1 MGRGGTMAA
10 NAGSSQM
17 LPMAAAAP
25 FVRRVL
31 ASARDYLGAN
41 VSFLAEVAGDS
52 KIVRATAGP
61 AEAAGLPVGRV
72 FAAEDSYCYRVLRG
86 EIPEVIYDAQH
97 DACACAIP
105 LTSVLGI
112 ESYMGVPVRLADGR
126 PYGTL
131 CCVNFQPDVEQRE
144 RDLGLMHFL
153 ADLVG
158 MHLSEGVEAEESRCR
173 RRAAVEAA
181 LAGGWPAIA
190 LEPVVVLATGEVVGM
205 EALAR
210 FEAGASPEGRFAEA
224 WAVGLGPEL
233 ELAAIQ
239 RAVALLPD
247 LPGPLF
253 LSVNASPLTVGDPR
267 FRALLAK
274 LPGHRIVVEITE
286 HAAIEDYAPLVE
298 AAAHLRAA
306 GVRIAIDDVGAGH
319 SSLRHMLRITPQIA
333 KLDMSLT
340 RGIDA
345 DPVRQALA
353 IGMMAFSERTGVLL
367 VAEGVETGGE
377 ANALQEIG
385 VPLAQGYRFP
395 GLPPGQ
401 GGGADHAYARL
412 PSRDI
417 TYP

>member
-1 MGRGGTMAA
+1 MAA
-10 NAGSSQM
+10 NAVSSDTR
-17 LPMAAAAP
+17 AAAASTP
-25 FVRRVL
+25 FVSRVL
-31 ASARDYLGAN
+31 SSARDYLGAN

-72 FAAEDSYCYRVLRG
+72 FAAEDSYCYRVLSG

-97 DACACAIP
+97 DARARMIP

-112 ESYMGVPVRLADGR
+112 QSYMGVPVRLADGR

-131 CCVNFQPDVEQRE
+131 CCVNFRPDVEQRE

-158 MHLSEGVEAEESRCR
+158 MHLSEGVEAEESRSR

-181 LAGGWPAIA
+181 LAGDWPAIA

-210 FEAGASPEGRFAEA
+210 FEAGGSPEKRFAEA

-233 ELAAIQ
+233 ELAAIEH
-239 RAVALLPD
+239 AFALLPD
-247 LPGPLF
+247 LPQPLF
-253 LSVNASPLTVGDPR
+253 LSVNASPLTVADPR
-267 FRALLAK
+267 FRALLAG

-298 AAAHLRAA
+298 AAGHLRAA
-306 GVRIAIDDVGAGH
+306 GIRIAIDDVGAGH
-319 SSLRHMLRITPQIA
+319 SSLRHVLRIAPQMA

-353 IGMMAFSERTGVLL
+353 VGMMAFSERTGVLL
-367 VAEGVETGGE
+367 VAEGVETGAE
-377 ANALQEIG
+377 ADALQAIG
-385 VPLAQGYRFP
+385 VPLVQGYRYP
-395 GLPPGQ
+395 GLPPGK
-401 GGGADHAYARL
+401 GGDASHSRAR
-412 PSRDI
+412 PQA
-417 TYP
+417 